1 MSRTARPTSPA
12 GTRGATLHASPR
24 PLSERL
30 LVGHVSDGGISSG
43 RVQPGGVLRALPLP
57 LPLPLP
63 LTLTLP
69 LPLPLRGALVSLSE
83 RLRTNTGT
91 LWERS
96 IGPSP

>member
-30 LVGHVSDGGISSG
+30 LVGHVPDGGISSN

-63 LTLTLP
+63 YP
-69 LPLPLRGALVSLSE
+69 YPYPY
-83 RLRTNTGT
+83 
-91 LWERS
+91 
-96 IGPSP
+96 P